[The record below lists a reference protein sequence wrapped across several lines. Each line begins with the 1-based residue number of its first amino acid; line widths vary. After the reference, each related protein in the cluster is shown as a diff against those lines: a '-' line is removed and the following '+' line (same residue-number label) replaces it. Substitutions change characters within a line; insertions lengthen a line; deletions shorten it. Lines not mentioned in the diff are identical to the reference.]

1 MCALN
6 SSLIRYLLNYL
17 FKMQLYESEERL
29 QFILKIDFF
38 VSKNIEKYCSN
49 RWSNI
54 FEKDEQ
60 IGYLFFFSSIFESF
74 HGFQWISI
82 KEEITLEKCETRKSV
97 PGVGGS
103 ISWGFDSF

>member
-1 MCALN
+1 
-6 SSLIRYLLNYL
+6 
-17 FKMQLYESEERL
+17 MQVYESEESNL
-29 QFILKIDFF
+29 QFILKIDFR
-38 VSKNIEKYCSN
+38 VSTNIGKYIVLIDD
-49 RWSNI
+49 RI
-54 FEKDEQ
+54 FSKKMNESK
-60 IGYLFFFSSIFESF
+60 GYLFSFSSIFESF